1 MTPGDRLLYLL
12 LVAVVVA
19 PALAFVAGFRGGR
32 CTFVLYREPKLAA
45 LQVLGWTFLILLW
58 WLKGP
63 LLARRFRRS
72 LLRQPILACVGLWI
86 AYATLT
92 GLWVEVGENYRY
104 ELAQYIFLFLLL
116 VSLRL
121 WGSFEPRVRGLLV
134 GSLVA
139 SLVPITLI
147 GLIQLRVDLPFLLP
161 IDPELGVYYPSLMG
175 YKNPMA
181 LSLLAQ
187 IFLLAHLVLAP
198 QEPSP
203 AAELLGPSPPCYESV
218 AMRNGLI
225 ASRHR
230 PALRLSLAIL
240 LGLEL
245 VYLAV
250 LQSRAAYL
258 AVAVSI
264 PFLLVALLW
273 RARDWRRVGRTAA
286 AFAATMLLV
295 LGFMMVT
302 PASRQRLESIGRYLG
317 EEVLTLEAD
326 RTTYLLNTLEMVR
339 HRPFGVGLGDWQT
352 HYPVYRRH
360 NRYTAFTEEIQVRRA
375 HSDYVQ
381 VLGETGWQGLALWIL
396 LWIASLAFAVRR
408 FRATGDRLF
417 LFLGLQLLALAVA
430 SAGDYFVELPY
441 NKLQLF
447 LLLAI
452 LLQRPLAARGGA
464 LQPPASS
471 VPRPDAARRFLL
483 PAILVTV
490 LGIAGI
496 ADGAGALY
504 RSYHAAALKEVA
516 AEITAGRVLGIAAE
530 RLAEPIALATFH
542 GERFRAGFG
551 HGKTFHK
558 DYLVLAHLAW
568 LSGER
573 QQAIADA
580 TEALRLHPFYPNA
593 FKLLAELTRSTDPQ
607 QAAHYREAHRYILHR
622 ASAGFRR
629 PYPAL
634 PGDPDS

>member
-1 MTPGDRLLYLL
+1 MNTTRRQVRDPSAETPAAVAPGDRLLYLL
-12 LVAVVVA
+12 LVAVVVV
-19 PALAFVAGFRGGR
+19 PALAFVAGSRGGR
-32 CTFVLYREPKLAA
+32 FTFVLYREPKLAA
-45 LQVLGWTFLILLW
+45 LQVLGWTFLIVLW

-63 LLARRFRRS
+63 RLARHFRRS
-72 LLRQPILACVGLWI
+72 LLRQPTLACAGLWI

-104 ELAQYIFLFLLL
+104 ELAQYIFLLLFL

-139 SLVPITLI
+139 SLAPITLI

-161 IDPELGVYYPSLMG
+161 IDPELGVRYPSLMG

-187 IFLLAHLVLAP
+187 IFLLAHLVL
-198 QEPSP
+198 SP
-203 AAELLGPSPPCYESV
+203 RLKSPWRWSAARL
-218 AMRNGLI
+218 
-225 ASRHR
+225 
-230 PALRLSLAIL
+230 ALTVL
-240 LGLEL
+240 LGLEV

-258 AVAVSI
+258 AVAVAI

-286 AFAATMLLV
+286 AFAAAVLLV

-317 EEVLTLEAD
+317 DEVLTLKAD
-326 RTTYLLNTLEMVR
+326 RTTYLLNTLEMVK

-360 NRYTAFTEEIQVRRA
+360 NRYTAFSEEIQVRRA

-381 VLGETGWQGLALWIL
+381 VLGETGWQGLALWVL
-396 LWIASLAFAVRR
+396 LWISSLSFAVRR

-417 LFLGLQLLALAVA
+417 LFLGLQLLAVAVA

-452 LLQRPLAARGGA
+452 LLQ
-464 LQPPASS
+464 PPAGSA
-471 VPRPDAARRFLL
+471 PRPGAARRFLL

-496 ADGAGALY
+496 AHGAGALY
-504 RSYHAAALKEVA
+504 RGYHAAALKGVA
-516 AEITAGRVLGIAAE
+516 AEITVGRAVGIAAE

-607 QAAHYREAHRYILHR
+607 RAAHYREAHRYILHR
-622 ASAGFRR
+622 ANAGFRR
-629 PYPAL
+629 PYPPL
-634 PGDPDS
+634 PGEPDG